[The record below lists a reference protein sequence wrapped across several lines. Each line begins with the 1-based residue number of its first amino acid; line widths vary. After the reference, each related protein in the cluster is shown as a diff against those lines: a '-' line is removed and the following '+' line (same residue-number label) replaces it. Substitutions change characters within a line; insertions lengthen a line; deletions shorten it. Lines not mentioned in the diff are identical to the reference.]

1 MGSLVNPDVQTLN
14 EASATENTNRTN
26 LAIDKSNTINL
37 QKAIDQYYDG
47 ELSMDYSL
55 LHNGDILSMQLA
67 DKQRSQSS
75 QAVES
80 RKGRSNSSQLPIT
93 IQKQSSGS
101 YIAVADYA

>member
-1 MGSLVNPDVQTLN
+1 
-14 EASATENTNRTN
+14 
-26 LAIDKSNTINL
+26 
-37 QKAIDQYYDG
+37 
-47 ELSMDYSL
+47 
-55 LHNGDILSMQLA
+55 MQLA

-80 RKGRSNSSQLPIT
+80 RKGHSNSSQLPIT